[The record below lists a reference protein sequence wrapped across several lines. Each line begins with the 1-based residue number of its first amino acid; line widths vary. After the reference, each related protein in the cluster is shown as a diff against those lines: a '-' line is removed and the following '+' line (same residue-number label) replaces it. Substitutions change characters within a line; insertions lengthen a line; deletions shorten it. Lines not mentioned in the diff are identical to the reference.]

1 MQAAVHLD
9 AAVGAPGARHVLEGV
24 ERSGGNGL
32 HEASGLVELGV
43 LAGLAHG
50 VVALDRGDEVREA
63 ELLGD
68 LLEGVGLDA
77 PALLDGL
84 LQVILGVLGRGVVVA
99 RLGA

>member
-9 AAVGAPGARHVLEGV
+9 AAVCAPGAWHVLKSV
-24 ERSGGNGL
+24 ERGGGNGL
-32 HEASGLVELGV
+32 HETCRLVELGV

-68 LLEGVGLDA
+68 FLEGVGLDA